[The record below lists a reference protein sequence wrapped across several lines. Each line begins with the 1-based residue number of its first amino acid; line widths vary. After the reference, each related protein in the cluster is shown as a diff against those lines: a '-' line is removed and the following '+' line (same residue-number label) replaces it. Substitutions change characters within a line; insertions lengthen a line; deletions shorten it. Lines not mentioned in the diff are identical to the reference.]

1 MKDAEYFF
9 LFVEVVY
16 WSSTAVRHCHGRCEK
31 KYDDNIGEKT
41 VNLIQVDVEKC
52 KKDNICIIECPFNI
66 LRENGDGIPEMIPG
80 GEAFCMRC
88 GHCLAVCPSGAV
100 TLNGVSPKD
109 CDPSRK
115 GIIVDVP
122 DMEGLLKNRRSV
134 RVYKKKPIEREKVA
148 HLMDMVRWAPTAKN
162 VQPVQWLLVD
172 DREKIGEMARLT
184 VQWFEEIK
192 MFPEISAAWK
202 AGEDMILR
210 SAPFLAMAHTARD
223 AMSPAIDC
231 TIAVTSLELAATS
244 YGLGGFWT
252 GFFIRASNH
261 YGPMKAFLNL
271 PENHAVYGAL
281 ALGYPKFSYHRVPP
295 RQKAKVTWM

>member
-1 MKDAEYFF
+1 MIIF
-9 LFVEVVY
+9 
-16 WSSTAVRHCHGRCEK
+16 
-31 KYDDNIGEKT
+31 GEKI
-41 VNLIQVDVEKC
+41 VKLIQVDIEKC
-52 KKDNICIIECPFNI
+52 NKDNICIIECPFNL

-100 TLNGVSPKD
+100 TLNGVPPD
-109 CDPSRK
+109 ACDPSRRD
-115 GIIVDVP
+115 IIVDVP

-134 RVYKKKPIEREKVA
+134 RVYKNKPIAREKVA

-172 DREKIGEMARLT
+172 DREKIREMARLT
-184 VQWFEEIK
+184 VQWFEEIG

-210 SAPFLAMAHTARD
+210 SAPLIAMAHTAKD
-223 AMSPAIDC
+223 AMSPVIDC
-231 TIAVTSLELAATS
+231 TIAVTSLELAATA

-261 YGPMKAFLNL
+261 YGPLKAFLNL
-271 PENHAVYGAL
+271 PENHAVYAAL
-281 ALGYPKFSYHRVPP
+281 ALGYPKFSYHRVPQ